1 MNKLIILLIAFFF
14 INNCSFNE
22 NSKLWQDKEKELA
35 SKPNIKKVFSKEK
48 KIISEFNQD
57 LKLDIS
63 FDKTNNKVFNN
74 KNNFGF
80 QNFDGVLNKNSN
92 FKFSKFKDL
101 NQIDFNPIILK
112 EGVIF
117 FDNKGSIIKYDK
129 NQKIVWK
136 RNYYTK
142 LEKKLQPRL
151 DFTLNKD
158 NLIVTDNI
166 SKYYS
171 FNVNSGKLNWS
182 NNNSYPFNSE
192 IKKYKNK
199 FFVIDYKNTLRCYNI
214 IDGSECW
221 SVQTEDTFTVSTSK
235 YSLIIFNNMVVFN
248 NSTGDITAV
257 DIETGLITWLLPTQ
271 GGNIISEAFNFKFS
285 KLVLDNNSIFFSNNK
300 NEFYSIDVKTGTINW
315 IAEINSNITPIIAGD
330 IIFTVSDEG
339 FLYIVEKNQG
349 NIIKITDLYK
359 NYKEKERNKVYPIG
373 FAIGNK
379 NLYLT
384 NSNGRII
391 VVDLSSGE
399 ILKEQK
405 VSGNLISKPLI
416 FNNSLY
422 LIRNGS
428 IDKYN

>member
-35 SKPNIKKVFSKEK
+35 SKPNIKKVFSEEK
-48 KIISEFNQD
+48 KIVSEFNQD

-74 KNNFGF
+74 KNNFGV
-80 QNFDGVLNKNSN
+80 QNFDGGLNKNSK
-92 FKFSKFKDL
+92 FKFSKFKNL

-112 EGVIF
+112 EGLIF

-142 LEKKLQPRL
+142 LEKKLQPIL

-171 FNVNSGKLNWS
+171 FNLNSGKLNWS
-182 NNNSYPFNSE
+182 NNNYYPFKSE

-214 IDGSECW
+214 TDGSECW
-221 SVQTEDTFTVSTSK
+221 SVQTEDTFTVSSSK

-248 NSTGDITAV
+248 NSIGDITAV

-271 GGNIISEAFNFKFS
+271 GGNITSEAFNFKFS

-315 IAEINSNITPIIAGD
+315 IAKINSNITPIIAGD

-339 FLYIVEKNQG
+339 FLYTVEKNKG

-359 NYKEKERNKVYPIG
+359 NYKEKDKKNLYPIG
-373 FAIGNK
+373 FSIGNK

-391 VVDLSSGE
+391 VVDINTGS

>member
-35 SKPNIKKVFSKEK
+35 SKPNIKKVFSEEK
-48 KIISEFNQD
+48 KIVSEFNQD

-74 KNNFGF
+74 KNNFGV
-80 QNFDGVLNKNSN
+80 QNFDGGLNKNSK
-92 FKFSKFKDL
+92 FKFSKFKNL

-112 EGVIF
+112 EGLIF

-142 LEKKLQPRL
+142 LEKKLQPIL

-171 FNVNSGKLNWS
+171 FNLNSGKLNWS
-182 NNNSYPFNSE
+182 NNNSYPFKSE

-214 IDGSECW
+214 TDGSECW
-221 SVQTEDTFTVSTSK
+221 SVQTEDTFTVSSSK

-248 NSTGDITAV
+248 NSIGDITAV

-271 GGNIISEAFNFKFS
+271 GGNITSEAFNFKFS

-315 IAEINSNITPIIAGD
+315 IAKINSNITPIIAGD

-339 FLYIVEKNQG
+339 FLYTVEKNKG

-359 NYKEKERNKVYPIG
+359 NYKEKDKKNLYPIG
-373 FAIGNK
+373 FSIGNK

-391 VVDLSSGE
+391 VVDINTGS

>member
-80 QNFDGVLNKNSN
+80 QNFDGGLNKNSK

-101 NQIDFNPIILK
+101 NKIDFNPIILK

-171 FNVNSGKLNWS
+171 FNLNSGKLNWS

-221 SVQTEDTFTVSTSK
+221 SVQTEDTFTVSSSK
-235 YSLIIFNNMVVFN
+235 YSLIIFNKMVVFN

-271 GGNIISEAFNFKFS
+271 GGNITSEAYNFKFS
-285 KLVLDNNSIFFSNNK
+285 KLVSDNNSIFFSNNK
-300 NEFYSIDVKTGTINW
+300 SEFYSIDVKTGTINW
-315 IAEINSNITPIIAGD
+315 IAEISSNITPIIAGD

-339 FLYIVEKNQG
+339 FLYIVEKNRG

>member
-48 KIISEFNQD
+48 KIVSEFNQD

-80 QNFDGVLNKNSN
+80 QNFDGGLNKNSK

-171 FNVNSGKLNWS
+171 FNLNSGKLNWS

-221 SVQTEDTFTVSTSK
+221 SVQTEDTFTVSSSK
-235 YSLIIFNNMVVFN
+235 YSLIIFDKMVVFN

-271 GGNIISEAFNFKFS
+271 GDNIISEAFNFKFS